1 MAQQV
6 KRFGIFQ
13 TAKVMG
19 ILYALTGLVFLPFVV
34 LFSLVSPR
42 GAGFGIGFAVLLPVL
57 YGVFGFICIAIGC
70 AIYNVVAGMVGGI
83 EVELDQAA

>member
-19 ILYALTGLVFLPFVV
+19 ILYALTGLVFLPFFV
-34 LFSLVSPR
+34 LFSLASPR
-42 GAGFGIGFAVLLPVL
+42 AAGFGIGFAVLLPVL
-57 YGVFGFICIAIGC
+57 YGICGFIVIAIGC